1 MTDIWLRIA
10 RRMLDA
16 VGANDDLVFYGDDV
30 AFQQGPMVSHDT
42 YEKQIKPYQQRI
54 FDLLRG
60 HGAKIMYHSCGSVV
74 TLIEDF
80 IELGVDALNPIQ
92 VIAAEMDTARL
103 KKDFGRRIAFGG
115 GVDTHEVLPRGTP
128 EQVREEVREEVR
140 RRLRDLAPGG
150 GYVLAAVHN
159 IQCEVPLEN
168 ISAIYDEALAS
179 GRYSVR

>member
-128 EQVREEVREEVR
+128 EQVREEVR